1 MTPILLLPA
10 AAGSSAAASAGGGA
24 SFLVMAF
31 PYIAI
36 FAIFYFLLI
45 RPQTRRIKETKA
57 MIDAVAR
64 GDRVVTAGGIV
75 GRVTRVDDDEV
86 EVEIA
91 AGVKVKVV
99 KATLTG
105 VTSTAPKPAND

>member
-1 MTPILLLPA
+1 MTPTLLLQAAPA
-10 AAGSSAAASAGGGA
+10 AGASAGGGA

-64 GDRVVTAGGIV
+64 GDQVVTAGGLIGKV
-75 GRVTRVDDDEV
+75 VRVDDSEV

-91 AGVKVKVV
+91 SGVRVKVV

-105 VTSTAPKPAND
+105 VTSASAPKPAND

>member
-1 MTPILLLPA
+1 MTLLPLFKA
-10 AAGSSAAASAGGGA
+10 VPAAGASAGGGA
-24 SFLVMAF
+24 SFLVMAL

-57 MIDAVAR
+57 MIDAVQR
-64 GDRVVTAGGIV
+64 GDQVVTAGGIV
-75 GRVTRVDDDEV
+75 GKVTRVDETEV

-91 AGVKVKVV
+91 SGVRVKVV

-105 VTSTAPKPAND
+105 VTSTSTPRPAND

>member
-1 MTPILLLPA
+1 MIPILFQQAAPAAGA
-10 AAGSSAAASAGGGA
+10 AAGAP
-24 SFLVMAF
+24 SFLF
-31 PYIAI
+31 SILPYVAI

-45 RPQTRRIKETKA
+45 RPQTRRIKEQRT

-64 GDRVVTAGGIV
+64 GDQVVTGGGIV
-75 GRVTRVDDDEV
+75 GKVTKVEDEQV

-91 AGVKVKVV
+91 QGVRIRVV

-105 VTSTAPKPAND
+105 VTSATTPKPAND